1 MTSVPSFSSRVG
13 LIRRSRARHAAS
25 RGGWAR
31 ASQSRLM
38 ARPPRV
44 PSAGASRC
52 GCSKPARRR
61 RPTSPRETARSRSPC
76 GVPGC
81 RTRAAPAS
89 GAGIPWPIPGAARA
103 AGRSQPKGAQPARDG
118 EEAWRLRCW
127 FILKINTAL
136 ARELRKLDP
145 ALVSAELREAPSC

>member
-31 ASQSRLM
+31 ASQSRLT

-52 GCSKPARRR
+52 GCSKPPRRH

-89 GAGIPWPIPGAARA
+89 GAGIPWPIPGARLAGVSQRA
-103 AGRSQPKGAQPARDG
+103 LSRLETAKRPGDSVADSSWRSTPRSRGSC
-118 EEAWRLRCW
+118 ESWTLR
-127 FILKINTAL
+127 
-136 ARELRKLDP
+136 
-145 ALVSAELREAPSC
+145 SSAPSCGRPRVV

>member
-31 ASQSRLM
+31 ASQSRLT

-44 PSAGASRC
+44 PSAGTSRC

-89 GAGIPWPIPGAARA
+89 GREFLGL
-103 AGRSQPKGAQPARDG
+103 SQEQ
-118 EEAWRLRCW
+118 
-127 FILKINTAL
+127 L
-136 ARELRKLDP
+136 ARLAGVSQRALSRLETAKRPGDSVADSSWRSTPRSRGSCESWTLR
-145 ALVSAELREAPSC
+145 SSAPSCGRPRVV